1 MVDQERPTDQPEP
14 YDPLA
19 PMKKTP
25 RSDQLRTPTSDTG
38 MSGRQSTPSQST
50 QSQSATQQAQ
60 QVTDAAKAKGQ
71 EMMDRAQQQADVQR
85 EKTADRLGDVA
96 DTVREKKEQLPG
108 GETTQRVAATAADR
122 MDQASVYLRQHDMG
136 DIANDLQQFARA
148 HPTESLV
155 AAAALGF
162 MVGRMLRS

>member
-1 MVDQERPTDQPEP
+1 MVNHEHPEDRPEP

-25 RSDQLRTPTSDTG
+25 RSDQVNTPMRETSG
-38 MSGRQSTPSQST
+38 QQST
-50 QSQSATQQAQ
+50 QQQAQ
-60 QVTDAAKAKGQ
+60 QAADAAKAKGQ
-71 EMMDRAQQQADVQR
+71 EMMDRAQQQADAQR
-85 EKTADRLGDVA
+85 ERTADRLGDVA
-96 DTVREKKEQLPG
+96 DTMREKQQQLPG
-108 GETTQRVAATAADR
+108 GETTQRVAATAADK
-122 MDQASVYLRQHDMG
+122 MDQASMYLQQHDMT

-162 MVGRMLRS
+162 LVGRAMRR